1 MQDGTATIE
10 SYKYD
15 TKLIGVFS
23 RVTYNYDNRYLLMAS
38 IRHEG
43 SSKFGADHKW
53 GNFPGVSAGW
63 RLNNEKFMKEYTWID
78 NLKIRAGFGITGID
92 INDPY
97 QSLASLGYDGYFL
110 YNNEWV
116 KILTPTRNA
125 NPDLRWE
132 KSMSIILDL
141 ISNFSVVV

>member
-1 MQDGTATIE
+1 
-10 SYKYD
+10 
-15 TKLIGVFS
+15 
-23 RVTYNYDNRYLLMAS
+23 
-38 IRHEG
+38 
-43 SSKFGADHKW
+43 
-53 GNFPGVSAGW
+53 
-63 RLNNEKFMKEYTWID
+63 MKEYTWID